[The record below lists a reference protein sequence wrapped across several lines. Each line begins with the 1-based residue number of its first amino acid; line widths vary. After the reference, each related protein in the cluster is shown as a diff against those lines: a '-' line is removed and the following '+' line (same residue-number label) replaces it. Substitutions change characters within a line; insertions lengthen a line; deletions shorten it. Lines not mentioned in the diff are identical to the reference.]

1 MGKKESSDLVQKQ
14 ARGGIERVAYISLE
28 IKAQV
33 QKCHF

>member
-14 ARGGIERVAYISLE
+14 ARGGIETVAYISLE
-28 IKAQV
+28 IKVPA